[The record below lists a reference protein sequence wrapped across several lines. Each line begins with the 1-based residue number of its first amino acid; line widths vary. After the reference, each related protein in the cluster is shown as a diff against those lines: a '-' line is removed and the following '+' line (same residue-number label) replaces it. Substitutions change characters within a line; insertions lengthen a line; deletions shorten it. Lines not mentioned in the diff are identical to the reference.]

1 MAKPRPTITKRL
13 REKAKLEKKMLKE
26 ARKADRRAEVDD
38 DEELGLAPGE
48 DKDIAHIKPGPQPLP
63 DWMREDG

>member
-13 REKAKLEKKMLKE
+13 REKAKLEKAMRKE
-26 ARKADRRAEVDD
+26 ARKAERQSDVPDE
-38 DEELGLAPGE
+38 EELGLAPGE

-63 DWMREDG
+63 DWMRDDI